1 MIIKR
6 LGFAAAQTE
15 TGFKATDCLSC
26 MAVNER
32 MVDLAQAVAREAKE
46 VDERSVKRLMKEL
59 DKAQQVF
66 LAGAGRS
73 GYVAKAF
80 AMRLMHLGFDVH
92 VVGEPTTPAIERRDL
107 LIAVTGSGETLSTV
121 LMAAAA
127 KKKKA
132 RVVAITSNP
141 KSSICSFADSFV
153 RIKGRV
159 PGKREK
165 DYLARQLGGG
175 HEPLAP
181 LGTLFE
187 LSTMVFFDSL
197 VEELMVQKKMGEDS
211 LKKRHTDLE

>member
-1 MIIKR
+1 MPK
-6 LGFAAAQTE
+6 A
-15 TGFKATDCLSC
+15 FKAKDRLSS
-26 MAVNER
+26 MAVGKR

-46 VDERSVKRLMKEL
+46 VDEVSVKRLMKYL
-59 DKAQQVF
+59 DKAHQVF

-80 AMRLMHLGFDVH
+80 AMRLMHLGYDVH
-92 VVGEPTTPAIERRDL
+92 VVGEPTTPAITGKDL

-121 LMAAAA
+121 MMAEAA

-132 RVVAITSNP
+132 RVIAITSNP
-141 KSSICSFADSFV
+141 KSSIARFADSFV
-153 RIKGRV
+153 QIKGRV

-165 DYLARQLGGG
+165 DYLSRQLGGG

-187 LSTMVFFDSL
+187 LSVMVFFDSL